1 MPYLMRELS
10 SCFSRKHLFPFTIS
24 ASHFLGLNHCDVPIV
39 ASTWQ
44 AFKVQWMLTIRSTD
58 AHLVVIYE
66 LLQVRSNE
74 GFNCFETLRGNKCYT
89 LEEII
94 LGFRF

>member
-1 MPYLMRELS
+1 M
-10 SCFSRKHLFPFTIS
+10 F
-24 ASHFLGLNHCDVPIV
+24 IV
-39 ASTWQ
+39 
-44 AFKVQWMLTIRSTD
+44 ISTD

-66 LLQVRSNE
+66 LLQVRSSN

-89 LEEII
+89 LDEII

>member
-1 MPYLMRELS
+1 M
-10 SCFSRKHLFPFTIS
+10 
-24 ASHFLGLNHCDVPIV
+24 
-39 ASTWQ
+39 ASTLQ
-44 AFKVQWMLTIRSTD
+44 AFKVQWMLTIRSID

-66 LLQVRSNE
+66 LLQVRSSD
-74 GFNCFETLRGNKCYT
+74 GFNCFETLRGSKCYT

>member
-1 MPYLMRELS
+1 M
-10 SCFSRKHLFPFTIS
+10 
-24 ASHFLGLNHCDVPIV
+24 
-39 ASTWQ
+39 ASTLQ
-44 AFKVQWMLTIRSTD
+44 AFTVQWMLTVRSTD

-66 LLQVRSNE
+66 LLQVRSSD

-89 LEEII
+89 LDEII

>member
-1 MPYLMRELS
+1 
-10 SCFSRKHLFPFTIS
+10 
-24 ASHFLGLNHCDVPIV
+24 
-39 ASTWQ
+39 
-44 AFKVQWMLTIRSTD
+44 MLTVRSTD
-58 AHLVVIYE
+58 AQLVVFYE
-66 LLQVRSNE
+66 LLQVKSSD

>member
-1 MPYLMRELS
+1 MVCQCP
-10 SCFSRKHLFPFTIS
+10 H
-24 ASHFLGLNHCDVPIV
+24 ALNETGTAFMVP
-39 ASTWQ
+39 
-44 AFKVQWMLTIRSTD
+44 AFMLTVRSTD

-66 LLQVRSNE
+66 LLQVRSKD

>member
-1 MPYLMRELS
+1 
-10 SCFSRKHLFPFTIS
+10 
-24 ASHFLGLNHCDVPIV
+24 
-39 ASTWQ
+39 
-44 AFKVQWMLTIRSTD
+44 MLTIRSTN

-66 LLQVRSNE
+66 LLQVRSSD
-74 GFNCFETLRGNKCYT
+74 GFNCFETLNGNKCYT

>member
-1 MPYLMRELS
+1 
-10 SCFSRKHLFPFTIS
+10 
-24 ASHFLGLNHCDVPIV
+24 
-39 ASTWQ
+39 
-44 AFKVQWMLTIRSTD
+44 MLTVRSTD
-58 AHLVVIYE
+58 VQLVVIYE
-66 LLQVRSNE
+66 LLKVRSSD

>member
-1 MPYLMRELS
+1 
-10 SCFSRKHLFPFTIS
+10 
-24 ASHFLGLNHCDVPIV
+24 
-39 ASTWQ
+39 
-44 AFKVQWMLTIRSTD
+44 MLTIKSTD

-66 LLQVRSNE
+66 LLQVRPSD

>member
-1 MPYLMRELS
+1 
-10 SCFSRKHLFPFTIS
+10 
-24 ASHFLGLNHCDVPIV
+24 
-39 ASTWQ
+39 
-44 AFKVQWMLTIRSTD
+44 MLTVRSID
-58 AHLVVIYE
+58 AQLVVIYE
-66 LLQVRSNE
+66 LMQVRSSN

>member
-1 MPYLMRELS
+1 MV
-10 SCFSRKHLFPFTIS
+10 
-24 ASHFLGLNHCDVPIV
+24 N
-39 ASTWQ
+39 
-44 AFKVQWMLTIRSTD
+44 IRSTN

-66 LLQVRSNE
+66 LLQVRSSE
-74 GFNCFETLRGNKCYT
+74 VFNCFETLRGNKCYT

>member
-1 MPYLMRELS
+1 M
-10 SCFSRKHLFPFTIS
+10 
-24 ASHFLGLNHCDVPIV
+24 
-39 ASTWQ
+39 ASTWE
-44 AFKVQWMLTIRSTD
+44 AFKVQWMLTVRSTD
-58 AHLVVIYE
+58 AQLVVIYE
-66 LLQVRSNE
+66 LLQVRSSD

>member
-1 MPYLMRELS
+1 M
-10 SCFSRKHLFPFTIS
+10 
-24 ASHFLGLNHCDVPIV
+24 
-39 ASTWQ
+39 ASTRQ
-44 AFKVQWMLTIRSTD
+44 TFKVQGMLTIRSID

-66 LLQVRSNE
+66 LLQVRSSE
-74 GFNCFETLRGNKCYT
+74 GFNCSETLRGNKRYT

>member
-1 MPYLMRELS
+1 
-10 SCFSRKHLFPFTIS
+10 
-24 ASHFLGLNHCDVPIV
+24 
-39 ASTWQ
+39 
-44 AFKVQWMLTIRSTD
+44 MLTIRSTD

-74 GFNCFETLRGNKCYT
+74 GFNYFETLRGNKCYT